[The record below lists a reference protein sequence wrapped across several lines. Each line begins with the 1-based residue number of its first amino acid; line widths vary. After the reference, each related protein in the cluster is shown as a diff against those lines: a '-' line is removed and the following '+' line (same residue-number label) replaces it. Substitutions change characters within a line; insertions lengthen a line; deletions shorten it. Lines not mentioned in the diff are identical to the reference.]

1 MNVKFSSVEIIER
14 EGKKYVQKT
23 ADEAERQIT
32 LDQITYLNSLPA
44 DLKSYFPKIEETY
57 ISCEKVSYLMPYYDL
72 QHLDLTI
79 DQKSVALSS
88 IKNILDC
95 IIKFMFINV
104 YRLNRHECS
113 SDFFDVVY
121 VNRMVRRTE
130 KFVELKPQCE
140 RLVKSEY
147 LLINGKK
154 CLNLGGII
162 SELGTP
168 RIKSLLSPRFISL
181 IHGDLEVN
189 HILYREDSKGIRFM
203 LLDPRPN
210 SNGGDLAYDIAKLYQ
225 AINGMSIAIELGN
238 FSIEIKDADIP
249 EVKFHIT
256 PNRDIEEYC
265 FLKEHVNSLLSVLS
279 ESEGIDCL
287 MERVMFA
294 EASHFISAPPFYIDS
309 EGSVAEALY
318 IEGIVLL
325 NKFWERMT

>member
-32 LDQITYLNSLPA
+32 LDQITYLNSLPI
-44 DLKSYFPKIEETY
+44 DLKCYFPKIEETY
-57 ISCEKVSYLMPYYDL
+57 ISSERVSYIMPYYDF

-79 DQKSVALSS
+79 DQKSVAVSS

-95 IIKFMFINV
+95 IIKFMFVNV
-104 YRLNRHECS
+104 YRLNRHKCS

-121 VNRMVRRTE
+121 MNRMVHRSE
-130 KFVELKPQCE
+130 KFIELKPQCE
-140 RLVKSEY
+140 RLVKSKY
-147 LLINGKK
+147 LLINGNKY
-154 CLNLGGII
+154 LNLGGII
-162 SELGTP
+162 PELRIP

-189 HILYREDSKGIRFM
+189 HILYSEDSEEIKFM

-225 AINGMSIAIELGN
+225 AIDGMSTAIELGN
-238 FSIEIKDADIP
+238 FNIEIKDADIP
-249 EVKFHIT
+249 EVKLQIT

-265 FLKEHVNSLLSVLS
+265 YLKDHVNSLLNLLS

-287 MERVMFA
+287 IERVMFA

-325 NKFWERMT
+325 NEFLKRMT